1 MNQVELSRAPL
12 TEASYFAVE
21 IDPASWEI
29 VMLDQRRLPREVV
42 YYRYRKP
49 DEVVAAIRDMVVR
62 GAPAIGISAAYA
74 LALQAHLERGD
85 TKSFLVANGVA
96 SRLLNAA
103 RPTAVNLAWAI
114 ARMGRRAAEVAA
126 LDPETRAIALREEAE
141 AIHRE
146 DLEACRTM
154 GRLGAERIPD
164 GATVL
169 THCNAGALATGG
181 YGTALGVIRAAHAMG
196 KRIRVFAD
204 ETRPYLQGARLTAW
218 ELHQDGIPVEVITDS
233 MAGHFFQRGEIGF
246 CVVGSDRIAAN
257 GDVAN
262 KIGTYTVAVLAK
274 EHGVPFT
281 VAAPWSTVDL
291 ACKSGRDIVIEERGR
306 DEVAKIG
313 DHVIVGDGIGVRHP
327 AFDITPARLVSEI
340 FTERG
345 AFRPAL
351 GETPGQLAAR
361 VNAKRTDG

>member
-1 MNQVELSRAPL
+1 
-12 TEASYFAVE
+12 
-21 IDPASWEI
+21 
-29 VMLDQRRLPREVV
+29 
-42 YYRYRKP
+42 
-49 DEVVAAIRDMVVR
+49 
-62 GAPAIGISAAYA
+62 
-74 LALQAHLERGD
+74 
-85 TKSFLVANGVA
+85 
-96 SRLLNAA
+96 
-103 RPTAVNLAWAI
+103 
-114 ARMGRRAAEVAA
+114 
-126 LDPETRAIALREEAE
+126 
-141 AIHRE
+141 
-146 DLEACRTM
+146 M

-181 YGTALGVIRAAHAMG
+181 YGTALGVIRAAHEMG

-291 ACKSGRDIVIEERGR
+291 ACKSGRDIVIEERAR
-306 DEVAKIG
+306 DEVARIG
-313 DHVIVGDGIGVRHP
+313 DHVLVGEGIGVRHP
-327 AFDITPARLVSEI
+327 AFDVTPARFVSEV

-345 AFRPAL
+345 AFKPAL
-351 GETPGQLAAR
+351 GETPDQLL
-361 VNAKRTDG
+361 NPKR